1 MIVPMKKVTLVCLF
15 SEREA
20 ALKKLREMG
29 IMHLQFEQRG
39 DTLEQGDAR
48 HIMTNIDK
56 ATAILGE
63 IKHKHSAKPL
73 ELTDGRL
80 IVQETLKLM
89 DEKQAVARAL
99 GELEHQL
106 EVIEPWGEFSEDSLK
121 QLEDKG
127 IYVYPCGTTPGQFQK
142 LKEKSDFVC
151 EVIHQDK
158 KFCLFAVISTTPL
171 DPATIPLE
179 TLPKIS
185 GLKQLKAEILEQE
198 TKLKEIDERL
208 YSLSLGLDILKQ
220 CRFNISETIEFLS
233 NRDSMSLH
241 GELAYLTGYIPVR
254 DEAKLK
260 QAAIGSGWAL
270 GLHDPTAD
278 DNVPTLVELPK
289 FFRMVQPVFDFLG
302 LSTGYKEPDISI
314 CFLVFFSIFF
324 GVIFTDAGYGVLFL
338 LAALAAKFIVKNEK
352 LRLPINLFILL
363 SIVTIVWGALCG
375 SWFGMETIGLGWLTP
390 RNHEGEINSQLKN
403 SRMELVCFI
412 LAALH
417 LSTGHI
423 LKAMKDLKS
432 RKAIGHL
439 GWVFVLF
446 GNLILATRLIIFPG
460 PYPAIMFVLYIIGF
474 LLILTCFIHWG
485 DSAEVFSFPLESLG
499 SFVDTLSYIRLFAVS
514 VAAFYI
520 ADSFNGMG
528 ASLLH
533 ASPAWLYIP
542 MAVVTVLFG
551 HVMNITLSLLAVL
564 VHGVRLNTLEFSNHA
579 GLKWAGFQFKP
590 FKKLENDYILKG
602 E

>member
-1 MIVPMKKVTLVCLF
+1 MIVPMKKVALVCLF
-15 SEREA
+15 SGREA
-20 ALKKLREMG
+20 ALEKLREMG

-48 HIMTNIDK
+48 HAMIDIDK
-56 ATAILGE
+56 VSAFLGE
-63 IKHKHSAKPL
+63 IKHKHNAKPL
-73 ELTDGRL
+73 DLTDGFQ

-99 GELEHQL
+99 GELKRQL
-106 EVIEPWGEFSEDSLK
+106 EVIKPWGDFSEASLK
-121 QLEDKG
+121 QLEAEG
-127 IYVYPCGTTPGQFQK
+127 IYVYPCGATPGQFRK

-158 KFCLFAVISTTPL
+158 KFCLFAAISTTPL
-171 DPATIPLE
+171 DPADIPLE

-185 GLKQLKAEILEQE
+185 GIKPLKEEILKWE
-198 TKLKEIDERL
+198 TRLREIDERL
-208 YSLSLGLDILKQ
+208 LSLAQGLNILEQYKSK
-220 CRFNISETIEFLS
+220 ISGTIEFLAS
-233 NRDSMSLH
+233 RDSMSLH
-241 GELAYLTGYIPVR
+241 GELAYLSGYIPAR
-254 DEAKLK
+254 DKEKLK
-260 QAAIGSGWAL
+260 QAAISSGWAL
-270 GLHDPTAD
+270 SLLDPGVN
-278 DNVPTLVELPK
+278 DNVPTMIELPK
-289 FFRMVQPVFDFLG
+289 IFRMVQPVFDFLG

-314 CFLVFFSIFF
+314 CFLVYFSIFF
-324 GVIFTDAGYGVLFL
+324 GVIFTDAGYGVIFL
-338 LAALAAKFIVKNEK
+338 IAALAARFAVKNEK
-352 LRLPINLFILL
+352 MRLPANLFILL
-363 SIVTIVWGALCG
+363 SVVTIVWGALCG
-375 SWFGMETIGLGWLTP
+375 SWFGMEKGGLEWLNP
-390 RNHEGEINSQLKN
+390 HHDPQLKN

-423 LKAMKDLKS
+423 LKAMKNLKS

-439 GWVFVLF
+439 GWIFVLF

-460 PYPAIMFVLYIIGF
+460 QFPMIMFVLYAVGF
-474 LLILTCFIHWG
+474 LLILTCFIHWA
-485 DSAEVFSFPLESLG
+485 DSTEVFSFPLESLG

-528 ASLLH
+528 EALWH
-533 ASPAWLYIP
+533 ADPGWIFIP
-542 MAVVTVLFG
+542 MAILTVLFG

-579 GLKWAGFQFKP
+579 GLKWAGFPFKP

>member
-1 MIVPMKKVTLVCLF
+1 MIVPMKKATLVCLF

-20 ALKKLREMG
+20 ALEKLREMG

-56 ATAILGE
+56 AAAILGE
-63 IKHKHSAKPL
+63 IKQKHSAKPL
-73 ELTDGRL
+73 ELTDGL
-80 IVQETLKLM
+80 QIVQETLRLM
-89 DEKQAVARAL
+89 DERQAVARAL
-99 GELEHQL
+99 GELKHQL
-106 EVIEPWGEFSEDSLK
+106 EIIEPWGEFSEASLK
-121 QLEDKG
+121 ELEDRG

-142 LKEKSDFVC
+142 LQEKSDFVC

-179 TLPKIS
+179 ILPKLS
-185 GLKQLKAEILEQE
+185 GLKQLRAEILEQE
-198 TKLKEIDERL
+198 TRLEEIDVRL
-208 YSLSLGLDILKQ
+208 HSLAQGLNILEQ
-220 CRFNISETIEFLS
+220 YRFNISETVDFLS
-233 NRDSMSLH
+233 TRDSMSLH
-241 GELAYLTGYIPVR
+241 GELAYLTGYVPVR
-254 DEAKLK
+254 DEEKLK
-260 QAAIGSGWAL
+260 QAAISNGWAL
-270 GLHDPTAD
+270 GLHDPASD

-390 RNHEGEINSQLKN
+390 RNHEGEINAQLKN

-460 PYPAIMFVLYIIGF
+460 PYPAIMFVLYIVGF

-499 SFVDTLSYIRLFAVS
+499 SFVDTLSYIRLFAVN

-533 ASPAWLYIP
+533 ASPGWLYIP
-542 MAVVTVLFG
+542 MAVLTVLFG

>member
-1 MIVPMKKVTLVCLF
+1 MIVPMKKATLVCLA
-15 SEREA
+15 SDREP
-20 ALKKLREMG
+20 ALEKLREMG
-29 IMHLQFEQRG
+29 IMHLQFELRG

-48 HIMTNIDK
+48 HMITDIDK
-56 ATAILGE
+56 VSAFLGE

-73 ELTDGRL
+73 DLTDGL
-80 IVQETLKLM
+80 QIVQETLKLM
-89 DEKQAVARAL
+89 DERQSVTRTL
-99 GELEHQL
+99 GELKHQL
-106 EVIEPWGEFSEDSLK
+106 EVIEPWGDFSEASLK
-121 QLEDKG
+121 QLEDRG
-127 IYVYPCGTTPGQFQK
+127 IYVYPCGIAPSQFLK
-142 LKEKSDFVC
+142 FKEKSDFVC

-158 KFCLFAVISTTPL
+158 KFCLFAAISTTPL
-171 DPATIPLE
+171 DPADIPLE
-179 TLPKIS
+179 TLPKIA
-185 GLKQLKAEILEQE
+185 GLKPLKEEITNWETRLEEIDDRLHSLAQGLKILEQF
-198 TKLKEIDERL
+198 R
-208 YSLSLGLDILKQ
+208 S
-220 CRFNISETIEFLS
+220 NVSEAVEFLS

-241 GELAYLTGYIPVR
+241 GELAYFTGYIQAK
-254 DEAKLK
+254 DEEKLK
-260 QAAIGSGWAL
+260 QAAIVSGWAL
-270 GLHDPTAD
+270 GLRDPDAN

-338 LAALAAKFIVKNEK
+338 IAALIAKFAVKNEK

-375 SWFGMETIGLGWLTP
+375 SWFGIETVGLEWLAP
-390 RNHEGEINSQLKN
+390 HNHEGHIDSQLKN

-432 RKAIGHL
+432 KKAIGHL

-460 PYPAIMFVLYIIGF
+460 PYPAIMFVLYIVGF

-520 ADSFNGMG
+520 AESFNGMG
-528 ASLLH
+528 ASLWH
-533 ASPAWLYIP
+533 ASPGWLYIP

>member
-1 MIVPMKKVTLVCLF
+1 MIVPMKKVTLVCLV
-15 SEREA
+15 SDRES
-20 ALKKLREMG
+20 ALSKLREMG
-29 IMHLQFEQRG
+29 IMHLQFELRG
-39 DTLEQGDAR
+39 ETLEQGDAR
-48 HIMTNIDK
+48 HTMTDIDK
-56 ATAILGE
+56 VSAFLSE
-63 IKHKHSAKPL
+63 IKHKHNAKL
-73 ELTDGRL
+73 LDLTDGLR
-80 IVQETLKLM
+80 IVQETLKLI
-89 DEKQAVARAL
+89 DEKQSVARAL
-99 GELEHQL
+99 GELKHQL
-106 EVIEPWGEFSEDSLK
+106 EVIEPWGDFSEDSMK

-127 IYVYPCGTTPGQFQK
+127 IYVYPCGATPSQFLK

-171 DPATIPLE
+171 DPASIPLE

-185 GLKQLKAEILEQE
+185 GLKQLKEEIIKWE
-198 TKLKEIDERL
+198 TTLKEIDERL
-208 YSLSLGLDILKQ
+208 HSLAQGLKILEQ
-220 CRFNISETIEFLS
+220 LRSNISETVEFLT
-233 NRDSMSLH
+233 NRDSMSMT
-241 GELAYLTGYIPVR
+241 GELAYFTGYVPAR
-254 DEAKLK
+254 DEEKLK
-260 QAAIGSGWAL
+260 QAAISSGWAL
-270 GLHDPTAD
+270 GLHNPGPD

-324 GVIFTDAGYGVLFL
+324 GVIFTDAGYGVIFL
-338 LAALAAKFIVKNEK
+338 IAAMIAKFTVKNEK

-363 SIVTIVWGALCG
+363 SVVTVVWGALCG
-375 SWFGMETIGLGWLTP
+375 SWFGMEKGGLEWLNP
-390 RNHEGEINSQLKN
+390 HHNPQLKN
-403 SRMELVCFI
+403 SRMELICFI

-417 LSTGHI
+417 LSTGHV

-432 RKAIGHL
+432 RKSLGHL
-439 GWVFVLF
+439 GWIFVLF

-460 PYPAIMFVLYIIGF
+460 PYPMIMFILYAAGF

-520 ADSFNGMG
+520 AESFNGMG
-528 ASLLH
+528 ESLWH
-533 ASPAWLYIP
+533 ASPGWLYIP
-542 MAVVTVLFG
+542 MAVLTVLFG

-579 GLKWAGFQFKP
+579 GLKWAGFPFKP

>member
-1 MIVPMKKVTLVCLF
+1 MIVPMKKASLVCLVPD
-15 SEREA
+15 REN
-20 ALKKLREMG
+20 ALRKLREMG
-29 IMHLQFEQRG
+29 IMHLQLELRAE
-39 DTLEQGDAR
+39 TLEQGEAR
-48 HIMTNIDK
+48 NIITEIDK
-56 ATAILGE
+56 VSAFLGE
-63 IKHKHSAKPL
+63 IKHKHIGKPL
-73 ELTDGRL
+73 DLKAGL
-80 IVQETLKLM
+80 PIIQETLKLM
-89 DEKQAVARAL
+89 DERQSVTRTL
-99 GELEHQL
+99 GELKHQL
-106 EVIEPWGEFSEDSLK
+106 EVIEPWGDFFEASLK
-121 QLEDKG
+121 QLEEKG
-127 IYVYPCGTTPGQFQK
+127 VYVYPCGIAPSQFQK
-142 LKEKSDFVC
+142 FKEKSDFVC

-158 KFCLFAVISTTPL
+158 KFCFFAAISTTPL
-171 DPATIPLE
+171 DPSDIPLE
-179 TLPKIS
+179 TLPKIA
-185 GLKQLKAEILEQE
+185 GIKPLKEEI
-198 TKLKEIDERL
+198 TNWKTRLKEIDDRL
-208 YSLSLGLDILKQ
+208 HSLALGLKILQQFKAEV
-220 CRFNISETIEFLS
+220 SETVEFLT

-241 GELAYLTGYIPVR
+241 GELAAFTGYIQAK
-254 DEAKLK
+254 DEENLK
-260 QAAIGSGWAL
+260 QAAITCGWAL
-270 GLHDPTAD
+270 SLREPGAE
-278 DNVPTLVELPK
+278 DNVPTMVELPK

-338 LAALAAKFIVKNEK
+338 IAALTAKFTVKNEK
-352 LRLPINLFILL
+352 LRLPINLFLFL
-363 SIVTIVWGALCG
+363 SAVTIIWGALCG
-375 SWFGMETIGLGWLTP
+375 SWFGLETHGLPWLTP
-390 RNHEGEINSQLKN
+390 HNHEGHIDSQLKN

-432 RKAIGHL
+432 KKAIGHL
-439 GWVFVLF
+439 GWIFVLF

-460 PYPAIMFVLYIIGF
+460 PYPAIMFVLYIVGF
-474 LLILTCFIHWG
+474 LLIMTCFIHWG

-520 ADSFNGMG
+520 AESFNGMG
-528 ASLLH
+528 ASLWKAEPGYLF
-533 ASPAWLYIP
+533 IP
-542 MAVVTVLFG
+542 LAIMTVLFG